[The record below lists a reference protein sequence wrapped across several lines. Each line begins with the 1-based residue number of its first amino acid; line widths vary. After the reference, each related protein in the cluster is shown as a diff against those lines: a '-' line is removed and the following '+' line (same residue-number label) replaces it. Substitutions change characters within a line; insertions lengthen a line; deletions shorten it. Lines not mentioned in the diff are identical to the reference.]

1 VNHRFTIIDAPQRSP
16 AWFAARAGKVTGSRA
31 ADVLAS
37 IKTGEAAARRDYRMQ
52 LVVERVTGELQ
63 DDSFVSPAMMRGVE
77 CEPLA
82 CSAYEAATGQIVQHT
97 GFLASL
103 DDEAGCSLDG
113 HIGDFEGIVEIK
125 APKAATHLR
134 YLRASSVPPEHLPQV
149 LHNCFISGA
158 QWCDFVSFD
167 DRFPTALQLVI
178 LRYERNED
186 EIAAYAAKAR
196 AFLAEVATET
206 AALRTMA
213 DVGAVLRAAVAV

>member
-1 VNHRFTIIDAPQRSP
+1 VNRRFTIIDAPQRSP
-16 AWFAARAGKVTGSRA
+16 AWFAARLGRATGSRA
-31 ADVLAS
+31 ADVLAT
-37 IKTGEAAARRDYRMQ
+37 IKSGEAAARRDYRMQ

-63 DDSFVSPAMMRGVE
+63 DDTFVSPAMQRGIE
-77 CEPLA
+77 CEPQA
-82 CSAYEAATGQIVQHT
+82 IGAYEAERGVFVQHS

-113 HIGDFEGIVEIK
+113 HIGDFEGLIEIK
-125 APKAATHLR
+125 CPKAATHLR
-134 YLRASSVPPEHLPQV
+134 YLRASTVPPEHVPQV
-149 LHNCFISGA
+149 LHNMFISGA

-167 DRFPTALQLVI
+167 DRFPAALQLVI

-213 DVGAVLRAAVAV
+213 DMGAVLHEAIA